1 MIPAKKVMTYIS
13 GVHSMNISKL
23 CSRAVAIVLASIAVS
38 FGGIAAAEEV
48 AEPTESQ
55 QKAKD
60 LLSSMAN
67 YMAKLPGFSTR
78 VVAGYDAVQESG
90 QKLEFNETRKVTVSR
105 PNQLRVEE
113 LLSDGA
119 QDLLIFDGKQ
129 ISVFDSDL
137 GVYAQVPQPGS
148 IDDAVVYFVRE
159 LGMRLPMSS
168 LLSTRLPEEMS
179 KRVKSIEYVEFTN
192 IFGVGAHHIA
202 AVGNTVDAQFWI
214 MDGERPL
221 PLHIVLT
228 YKTEPGQPQFRAVF
242 RDWDE
247 KSSPAADTFQ
257 FKPPADAQRI
267 IFAVQAPPVN
277 GAPASSEAPSGN
289 SP

>member
-1 MIPAKKVMTYIS
+1 
-13 GVHSMNISKL
+13 MNISKL

-137 GVYAQVPQPGS
+137 GVYAQVPQPGPL
-148 IDDAVVYFVRE
+148 DEAVVYFVRE
-159 LGMRLPMSS
+159 LDMRLPMSS
-168 LLSTRLPEEMS
+168 LLSTRLPEELA
-179 KRVKSIEYVEFTN
+179 KRVKSVEYIEFTN
-192 IFGVGAHHIA
+192 ILGPGAHHIA
-202 AVGNTVDAQFWI
+202 ATGNTVDAQFWI

-221 PLHIVLT
+221 PLRIILT
-228 YKTEPGQPQFRAVF
+228 YKTEPGQPQYRALYL
-242 RDWDE
+242 DWDT
-247 KSSPAADTFQ
+247 KSSPAAEIFE
-257 FKPPADAQRI
+257 FKPPADAKRI
-267 IFAVQAPPVN
+267 VFAVQVPPVVE
-277 GAPASSEAPSGN
+277 APAPTAAPTGST
-289 SP
+289 P